1 MLPQIAILKGAAL
14 DLLFPKR
21 CVGCGREGSYI
32 CPNCLRTSKRF
43 FPPLCPLCGKPQIN
57 GVLCQDCVNWNARVD
72 GIRSPFHFE
81 GVIRE
86 AIHQLK
92 YKQLSSISIQLSHLL
107 HEYLITYPLPA
118 DVLVA
123 VPLHPKKL
131 QERGFNQ
138 SALLAR
144 ELGKLSGLPLVDECL
159 IRKRFTPPQART
171 NSVNERWENVIGTFA
186 CRSNELANRKVLL
199 IDDVATSGATLN
211 ACAKALKSSGV
222 ISVWGLVLAREI

>member
-1 MLPQIAILKGAAL
+1 
-14 DLLFPKR
+14 
-21 CVGCGREGSYI
+21 
-32 CPNCLRTSKRF
+32 
-43 FPPLCPLCGKPQIN
+43 
-57 GVLCQDCVNWNARVD
+57 
-72 GIRSPFHFE
+72 
-81 GVIRE
+81 
-86 AIHQLK
+86 
-92 YKQLSSISIQLSHLL
+92 LSHLL